1 MENLKKQNW
10 GMIISLSLWCA
21 ITLIRVL
28 LRSPWFD
35 EAHAWLI
42 AQELDLFEIIK
53 LMKIEGH
60 TFLWYLVQMP
70 FAKTNFMY
78 PYSMLLLN
86 WLFCFIAILILWL
99 KAPFNNWVKFFISFS
114 FPFLGMYSVVARCY
128 AIGIMFL
135 FALTAMEKSK
145 LKHPNWYSLLLILC
159 ANTSIMAAA
168 GATVF
173 GIMFVFNMKFTVF
186 ILFASLPILILLVL
200 TVGAGLIMA
209 TINVFFRDMEHLYAV
224 FCTML
229 MYAMPI
235 FYPADIVP
243 PRFRIFQTYNPLLQI
258 IEALRDCFLYGKLYE
273 PFMIYYSAICAV
285 ILLAIG
291 LLLFYKYQDKF
302 ILYV

>member
-1 MENLKKQNW
+1 MTAFTLFRSGSTQA
-10 GMIISLSLWCA
+10 MRSIISSSGIWKVMYVPKYIYVISAVASNFVTYVLSLS
-21 ITLIRVL
+21 VL
-28 LRSPWFD
+28 
-35 EAHAWLI
+35 
-42 AQELDLFEIIK
+42 
-53 LMKIEGH
+53 
-60 TFLWYLVQMP
+60 
-70 FAKTNFMY
+70 
-78 PYSMLLLN
+78 
-86 WLFCFIAILILWL
+86 
-99 KAPFNNWVKFFISFS
+99 
-114 FPFLGMYSVVARCY
+114 
-128 AIGIMFL
+128 
-135 FALTAMEKSK
+135 
-145 LKHPNWYSLLLILC
+145 
-159 ANTSIMAAA
+159 
-168 GATVF
+168 F
-173 GIMFVFNMKFTVF
+173 GIMFVLNVKFTVF